1 MRPDDGADRAGAAGD
16 HDAAHLQHVGTR
28 ALLAALASGDSAD
41 VVRLSEVFG
50 GLGKRSFGMLLFV
63 ATLPAFIPIPGMG
76 GAISGPLSVL
86 IGAQL
91 LIGMR
96 TPWLPGWIARRGP
109 HRRSLK
115 RFEARLSPWLRR
127 LERLLG
133 PRLPVVLDHRL
144 ANALSGLLLIGL
156 GVLLALPIPFT
167 NYIFAVLLL
176 LFALALLER
185 DGVLMGVAWLA
196 SSIAIASFGLLGGNL
211 AALASD
217 WVARLS

>member
-1 MRPDDGADRAGAAGD
+1 MRTEDDAQEPHAEPDTGGPQPR
-16 HDAAHLQHVGTR
+16 HIGTR
-28 ALLAALASGDSAD
+28 ELLAALASGDPTD
-41 VVRLSEVFG
+41 VVRLRDVFA

-76 GAISGPLSVL
+76 GAVSGPLSIL

-91 LIGMR
+91 LIGLR
-96 TPWLPGWIARRGP
+96 TPWLPNWIAHRGP
-109 HRRSLK
+109 HRRSLQ
-115 RFEARLSPWLRR
+115 RFESKLSPWLRR

-133 PRLPVVLDHRL
+133 PRLPALLDQRL

-185 DGVLMGVAWLA
+185 DGALMAVAWLA
-196 SSIAIASFGLLGGNL
+196 SVIAMVVFGLLGGNL
-211 AALASD
+211 ATLLGE
-217 WVARLS
+217 WVARWS